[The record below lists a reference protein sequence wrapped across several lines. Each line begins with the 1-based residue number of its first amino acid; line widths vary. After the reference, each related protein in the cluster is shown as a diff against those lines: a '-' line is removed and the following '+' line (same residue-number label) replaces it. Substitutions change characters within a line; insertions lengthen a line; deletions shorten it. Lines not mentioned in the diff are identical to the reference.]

1 MLRLLPILLTW
12 QVIFGAILLAFGICF
27 KNEIKTFLSSV
38 CKIKISSNEIIFQH
52 EDSAK
57 QGMNA
62 PEKETNNKDMTKLIE
77 NDPERFVKEYNSL
90 MEKFS
95 FENIFNNIYGSQFI
109 FLRVLSTYPDVGLT
123 HSQAE
128 QYYMQFYNTLIPRLK
143 TSANKDMYF
152 NWLQQVKLIKDDG
165 NKYFIT
171 DYGKRFLEYAYK
183 TNLVSLYRAH

>member
-1 MLRLLPILLTW
+1 MLKLLPILLTW
-12 QVIFGAILLAFGICF
+12 QVIFGTILLAFGIYF
-27 KNEIKTFLSSV
+27 RNEIKTFLSSV

-52 EDSAK
+52 EDPTK
-57 QGMNA
+57 QGVSE
-62 PEKETNNKDMTKLIE
+62 PEKETNNKDMTKLLE
-77 NDPERFVKEYNSL
+77 KDPEHFLKEYNSL

-95 FENIFNNIYGSQFI
+95 FENIFNNIYGSQLN
-109 FLRVLSTYPDVGLT
+109 FLRMLSTYPDVGLT

-128 QYYMQFYNTLIPRLK
+128 QYYMQFYNSLIPILK

-183 TNLVSLYRAH
+183 TNLVSLYRAY